1 VSENRFLQSFSAL
14 LASAILVC
22 GTHLLL
28 IASQEYGRPELEPAT
43 EVTSAPTVAE
53 PSARESIEVEIT
65 GTTEARSQP
74 DADQVSFSPTP
85 DEAIAA
91 SEANTEVISSSVQT
105 PGVDAS
111 SSETTPAQATEEVTP
126 PAETAEATPS
136 PKVAEAAPAQ
146 PTEETNPQE
155 TAESVPP
162 PSVAEA
168 APAQPTEK
176 TNRPQETP
184 ESLPMVAEPTPAPA
198 KDVAPAEK
206 KEVAPAQEI
215 EKEPVASSAE
225 LPAVEAAP
233 SEAPKPIESATA
245 PTAEGV
251 APAAPRVAGAED
263 VTPVA
268 SAPVATKPEAQ
279 SATRRGEADVTPP
292 NTETTKVEPAVANVP
307 LPTRRSKVVVAKP
320 TVPTVEPKAKEAT
333 VEPKPRWRPMALAPA
348 DKDTVAKSKLE
359 RKRAVSVSGYNAK
372 IWSALARHKP
382 KAGKAGSAVVTFAI
396 GPAGGLRSARIS
408 GSSGEARLDQMALQ
422 TVRSAAPFPPPPNP
436 TSASYTI
443 RIYFR

>member
-28 IASQEYGRPELEPAT
+28 IASQEYGRPELEPAP

-53 PSARESIEVEIT
+53 PRARASIEVEIT
-65 GTTEARSQP
+65 GTTEARSHP
-74 DADQVSFSPTP
+74 DAGQVSFSPTP
-85 DEAIAA
+85 DEAITA

-105 PGVDAS
+105 PEVDAS

-146 PTEETNPQE
+146 PTE
-155 TAESVPP
+155 
-162 PSVAEA
+162 
-168 APAQPTEK
+168 K

-184 ESLPMVAEPTPAPA
+184 ESVPSPMVAEPTLAPA
-198 KDVAPAEK
+198 EDVAPAEK

>member
-105 PGVDAS
+105 PEVDAS

-146 PTEETNPQE
+146 PTE
-155 TAESVPP
+155 
-162 PSVAEA
+162 
-168 APAQPTEK
+168 K

-184 ESLPMVAEPTPAPA
+184 ESVPSPMVAEPTLAPA
-198 KDVAPAEK
+198 EDVAPAEK

-245 PTAEGV
+245 PTAEDV

-268 SAPVATKPEAQ
+268 SAPVANKPEAQ

-292 NTETTKVEPAVANVP
+292 NTEITKVEPAVANVP
-307 LPTRRSKVVVAKP
+307 LPTRKPKVVVAKP

-333 VEPKPRWRPMALAPA
+333 VEPKPRWTPMALAPA
-348 DKDTVAKSKLE
+348 HKDTVAKPELE
-359 RKRAVSVSGYNAK
+359 TKRAVSFSGYNAK

-396 GPAGGLRSARIS
+396 GPAGGLRSAGIS
-408 GSSGEARLDQMALQ
+408 GSSGDARLDQMALQ